1 MIGHEN
7 VGVEPSIKVEQSTFN
22 WDIKNGTF
30 KFEETDS
37 ILFWITSAMKT
48 FFDTIEE
55 ISGDEAASVVL
66 ETTGF
71 RQGTVVSEFF
81 NKLNLGI
88 DDVVNALPGIYA
100 SAGWGRAAFKDISA
114 EAKTA
119 VITIKNSW
127 EFKIN
132 KEQGKTKAGTF
143 IPGHF
148 AGILSGVFGE
158 SIWYRVIHS
167 QLEGHDYCEFEFF
180 PSDITVN
187 QSIHKL
193 ARRKES
199 LEIEKLEALVEERT
213 KELAELIKD
222 ISSPIIPVLEG
233 IVVVPLLGKYD
244 EARSEELIEKTLYN
258 LPRYQA
264 AYLVLD
270 LTGLHHANH
279 YTVDFIHKL
288 GTSASM
294 LGTETILV
302 GISPDL
308 GMTISQ
314 SSFNLGKFNCFTTL
328 QHGIYYALAQKGRK
342 II

>member
-1 MIGHEN
+1 MSVPEN
-7 VGVEPSIKVEQSTFN
+7 VAEETSIKIGQSSFS
-22 WDIKNGTF
+22 WDISTGTF

-37 ILFWITSAMKT
+37 ILFWITSAMRT

-55 ISGDEAASVVL
+55 ISGNEAASVVL

-71 RQGTVVSEFF
+71 RQGMVVSEFF
-81 NKLNLGI
+81 NKLNIGI
-88 DDVVNALPGIYA
+88 EQVVKFLPDLYA
-100 SAGWGRAAFKDISA
+100 SAGWGRTSFKAVSK

-132 KEQGKTKAGTF
+132 KEQGKTKAGSF

-148 AGILSGVFGE
+148 AGILTGIYGE
-158 SIWYRVIHS
+158 NIGYRVVQN
-167 QLEGHDYCEFEFF
+167 QLAGYEHCEFEFF
-180 PSDITVN
+180 PSETTVN

-193 ARRKES
+193 ARRKEA

-213 KELAELIKD
+213 KELSELIKD

-270 LTGLHHANH
+270 LTGLHQAND

-288 GTSASM
+288 GTSASL

-302 GISPDL
+302 GISPEL
-308 GMTISQ
+308 GITITQ
-314 SSFNLGKFNCFTTL
+314 SNFNLAKFNCFTTL